1 MMSFAKLSDHG
12 STILHKNPARI
23 SHKNKWKYKRNY
35 GMIIAERLSYLCMPV
50 SAFTAEIRALNPLR
64 SITMG
69 AKRTTQPEKR
79 EGTIHEQ
86 SDYNQS

>member
-1 MMSFAKLSDHG
+1 
-12 STILHKNPARI
+12 
-23 SHKNKWKYKRNY
+23 
-35 GMIIAERLSYLCMPV
+35 MIVAERLLYLCMPV

-79 EGTIHEQ
+79 EDTIHEQ